1 MTRTGG
7 KLRVAWTES
16 QTAQALASDPRRPV
30 SSGVLG
36 HRLLVLSDAHLGAT
50 SPEVEEALLGFLDQA
65 PTLGDCLLLNGDV
78 FDFWFAYR
86 RVIPRQSFHVAA
98 EIRRLRRRIPVV
110 MVGGNH
116 DRWGEEFWER
126 DLGVDFA
133 PLEMTIEVGH
143 RAVLAV
149 HGDGLTEAHWSAEM
163 MHRITRH
170 PLAIALWKLLHP
182 DVGFWLVDRMS
193 HSLGNTTRREEILD
207 RAAIRQR
214 EWAERRL
221 ARASAPGCVVMGH
234 THRPALSEPVPGRQY
249 VNPGAWMDGYR
260 YAVITASGAE
270 LSTWK

>member
-1 MTRTGG
+1 M
-7 KLRVAWTES
+7 
-16 QTAQALASDPRRPV
+16 
-30 SSGVLG
+30 LG

-50 SPEVEEALLGFLDQA
+50 APEVEEALISFLDRA
-65 PTLGDCLLLNGDV
+65 PSLGDCLLLNGDV

-133 PLEMTIEVGH
+133 PLEMTIEIGQ
-143 RAVLAV
+143 RTVLAV
-149 HGDGLTEAHWSAEM
+149 HGDGLTEAHWSAEV

-170 PLAIALWKLLHP
+170 PLTIALWKLVHP
-182 DVGFWLVDRMS
+182 DLGFWLVDRMS
-193 HSLGNTTRREEILD
+193 HSLGNTTRREEVLD
-207 RAAIRQR
+207 RAAVRQR

-221 ARASAPGCVVMGH
+221 VGDSPPDCVVMGH
-234 THRPALSEPVPGRQY
+234 THRPALSEPTPGRQY

-260 YAVITASGAE
+260 YAMISETGAE
-270 LSTWK
+270 LRTWT